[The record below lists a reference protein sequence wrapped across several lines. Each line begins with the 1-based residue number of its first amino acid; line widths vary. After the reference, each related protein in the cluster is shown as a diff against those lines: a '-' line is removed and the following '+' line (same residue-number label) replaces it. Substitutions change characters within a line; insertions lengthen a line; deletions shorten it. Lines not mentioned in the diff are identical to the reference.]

1 MELMSWFIK
10 PFNKS
15 MIWLGEAVDRYTIF
29 GIKVFWIILYVGVLF
44 TTITLAD
51 AIYDKGYRAGM
62 ETINEK

>member
-1 MELMSWFIK
+1 MSWFIK

-15 MIWLGEAVDRYTIF
+15 MIWLGEAVNRYTIF